1 MNWEAFGATAEML
14 GAFAVLMTLVYLAIQ
29 LRQSNAF
36 AQAQAMQART
46 DTQINMISFLMSD
59 PKYLQ
64 AISTVIASINE
75 PGSEEVSEED
85 KRNSIVVLSV
95 MRATLEN
102 TYEQYKKGLIG
113 KDFYQ
118 GVTVQTIKSYGSA
131 LLALDLWLS
140 PDFKKEVIE
149 ILEAS

>member
-1 MNWEAFGATAEML
+1 MNWEIFGATMEML
-14 GAFAVLMTLVYLAIQ
+14 GALTVLVTLIYLAIQ
-29 LRQSNAF
+29 LKQSNAF

-59 PKYLQ
+59 PNYLQ
-64 AISTVIASINE
+64 AISTVITAINA
-75 PGSEEVSEED
+75 GDAKQISEED
-85 KRNSIVVLSV
+85 KRNSITVLSV
-95 MRATLEN
+95 VRATLEN
-102 TYEQYKKGLIG
+102 TYEQYKKGLIR

-118 GVTVQTIKSYGSA
+118 GVTVQTIKTYGA
-131 LLALDLWLS
+131 AMLALDLWLS